1 MKKTLRAAGAG
12 LLAAAAA
19 LAFASPAGAE
29 PAAVIDDISLD
40 GCDIVVTFTVGD
52 AGTYHVTVWDDG
64 SQIGDVPV
72 AAAAAES
79 QVVGR
84 YTLTS
89 VVQQGASGLYIG
101 IDSDDGSTTFD
112 SIDPY
117 NGADDVIDFC
127 AKQNPVPTQPPA
139 TEPPATEPP
148 AAPAPPVV
156 VAPAATPVAADPTF
170 TG

>member
-127 AKQNPVPTQPPA
+127 ASQNPE
-139 TEPPATEPP
+139 EP
-148 AAPAPPVV
+148 APAPEPEVV
-156 VAPAATPVAADPTF
+156 VETNAEPQVAVAPAATPVPGDPGY